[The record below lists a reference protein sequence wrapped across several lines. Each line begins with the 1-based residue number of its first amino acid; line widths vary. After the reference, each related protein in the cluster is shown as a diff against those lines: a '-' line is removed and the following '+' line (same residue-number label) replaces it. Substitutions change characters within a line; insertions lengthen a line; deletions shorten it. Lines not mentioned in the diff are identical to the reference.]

1 MTKQC
6 NPHSDANATNNENI
20 INWEGN
26 MVKKKDRR
34 QILMSNIPE
43 DISLSAS
50 INISS
55 VESRVVDTIFEKSD
69 ATIEEI

>member
-1 MTKQC
+1 MTEQC

-55 VESRVVDTIFEKSD
+55 VESRVVDTIFETSD